1 MVLVKMKTDLQ
12 NIRNI
17 GQFIEKYTK
26 TIKSSN
32 GDIRELNA
40 LYDPLV
46 LARNIINN
54 MLKLLSQ
61 EMDVAQRK
69 NGMVMKE

>member
-1 MVLVKMKTDLQ
+1 MKTDLQ

-46 LARNIINN
+46 LLARNIINN
-54 MLKLLSQ
+54 MLELLSQ

-69 NGMVMKE
+69 KGMMMKE

>member
-1 MVLVKMKTDLQ
+1 MKTHLE

-54 MLKLLSQ
+54 MLELLSQ

-69 NGMVMKE
+69 KGMMMKE

>member
-1 MVLVKMKTDLQ
+1 MKTDLQ

-26 TIKSSN
+26 AIKSSN
-32 GDIRELNA
+32 GDIPELNA
-40 LYDPLV
+40 LCDPLV
-46 LARNIINN
+46 FARNIINN
-54 MLKLLSQ
+54 MLEFLSQ

-69 NGMVMKE
+69 KGMMMKE

>member
-1 MVLVKMKTDLQ
+1 METDLQ
-12 NIRNI
+12 NILNF
-17 GQFIEKYTK
+17 GQSLEKYTK

-40 LYDPLV
+40 LYDPPVSLV
-46 LARNIINN
+46 RNIINN
-54 MLKLLSQ
+54 MLELLSQ

-69 NGMVMKE
+69 NWR

>member
-1 MVLVKMKTDLQ
+1 MKIDLQ

-17 GQFIEKYTK
+17 GQFIEKYTKK

-46 LARNIINN
+46 LLARNIINN
-54 MLKLLSQ
+54 MLELLFQ

-69 NGMVMKE
+69 NRG

>member
-1 MVLVKMKTDLQ
+1 MKTDLQ
-12 NIRNI
+12 NIINI

-32 GDIRELNA
+32 DDIRELTV
-40 LYDPLV
+40 LYDPLA

-69 NGMVMKE
+69 KWMMMKE